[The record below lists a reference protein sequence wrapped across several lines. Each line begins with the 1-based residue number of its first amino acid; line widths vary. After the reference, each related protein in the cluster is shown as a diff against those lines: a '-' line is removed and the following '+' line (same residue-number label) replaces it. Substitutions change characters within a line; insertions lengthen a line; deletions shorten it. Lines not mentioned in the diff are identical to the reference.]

1 MELSDN
7 SRNTF
12 RLTGKKFQ
20 MGWQTLHLSPRL
32 KREATIC
39 NLFANHG
46 LPVTDIIRIL
56 DENYGNVIQS
66 LINHQFLLD
75 RRLLPRG
82 ATGDEPLCHEDHANK
97 PRNRL
102 VEGLESLF
110 GFRE

>member
-1 MELSDN
+1 MELSNN
-7 SRNTF
+7 SKTTF
-12 RLTGKKFQ
+12 RVTGKKFQ
-20 MGWQTLHLSPRL
+20 VGWQTLHLSPQL

-39 NLFANHG
+39 NLFTNHG

-66 LINHQFLLD
+66 LINHQILLD
-75 RRLLPRG
+75 RRLLSRKPTSDQALR
-82 ATGDEPLCHEDHANK
+82 HEDHVDK

-110 GFRE
+110 GFGE